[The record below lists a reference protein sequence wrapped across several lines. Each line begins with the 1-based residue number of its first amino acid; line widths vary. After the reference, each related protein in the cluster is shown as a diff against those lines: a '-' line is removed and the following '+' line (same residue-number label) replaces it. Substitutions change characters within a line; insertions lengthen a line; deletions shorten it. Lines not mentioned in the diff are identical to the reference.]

1 MSVTTD
7 IVQAWRRPKVV
18 MRRHLQRPKSEPF
31 AFSLLVA
38 FMVLAF
44 VARWPFLSRQTVL
57 QPDVPM
63 VQRLVGAGLAMLALI
78 PAWYLLAAISHLIA
92 KAMSGQGSYYS
103 ARLAL
108 FSALLAVTPGMLLQ
122 GLVAGMIGPG
132 LQANLVAALVG
143 LGFLWIWM
151 SMLREAERG
160 DAS

>member
-7 IVQAWRRPKVV
+7 IVQAWRQPKVV

-38 FMVLAF
+38 FLLLAF
-44 VARWPFLSRQTVL
+44 VSLWPFLSRQTAL
-57 QPDVPM
+57 QPEVPM
-63 VQRLVGAGLAMLALI
+63 VQRLVASGLALLALV
-78 PAWYLLAAISHLIA
+78 PFFYLLAAVSRWIA
-92 KAMSGQGSYYS
+92 KAMGGQGSYFS

-132 LQANLVAALVG
+132 LQANLVAVVVG
-143 LGFLWIWM
+143 LGFLWIWI
-151 SMLREAERG
+151 SMLREAGRG
-160 DAS
+160 DAG

>member
-7 IVQAWRRPKVV
+7 IVQAWRRPKAV
-18 MRRHLQRPKSEPF
+18 MQRHLQRPKSEPF

-38 FMVLAF
+38 FLLLAF
-44 VARWPFLSRQTVL
+44 VSLWPVLSRQTVL
-57 QPDVPM
+57 QPEVPM
-63 VQRLVGAGLAMLALI
+63 VQRLVASGLALLALI
-78 PAWYLLAAISHLIA
+78 PFFYLLAALSRWIA
-92 KAMSGQGSYYS
+92 KAMGGQGSYYT

-122 GLVAGMIGPG
+122 GLAAGMIGPG

-143 LGFLWIWM
+143 LAFLWIWI

-160 DAS
+160 DAG

>member
-7 IVQAWRRPKVV
+7 IVQAWRQPKAV

-38 FMVLAF
+38 FLLLAF
-44 VARWPFLSRQTVL
+44 VSLWPFLSRQTVL
-57 QPDVPM
+57 QPEVPM
-63 VQRLVGAGLAMLALI
+63 VQRLVASGLALLALV
-78 PAWYLLAAISHLIA
+78 PFFYLLAAVSRWIA
-92 KAMSGQGSYYS
+92 KAMGGQGSYFS

-132 LQANLVAALVG
+132 LQANLVAVVVG
-143 LGFLWIWM
+143 LGFLWIWI
-151 SMLREAERG
+151 SMLREAGRG
-160 DAS
+160 DAG

>member
-7 IVQAWRRPKVV
+7 IVQAWRQPQVV

-78 PAWYLLAAISHLIA
+78 PAWYLLAAVSHWIA
-92 KAMSGQGSYYS
+92 KAMGGKGSYYS

-108 FSALLAVTPGMLLQ
+108 FAALLAVTPGMLLQ

-143 LGFLWIWM
+143 LGFVWIWM

>member
-7 IVQAWRRPKVV
+7 IVQAWRRPKAV
-18 MRRHLQRPKSEPF
+18 MQRHLQRPKSDPF

-38 FMVLAF
+38 FLLLAF
-44 VARWPFLSRQTVL
+44 VSLWPFLSRQTVL
-57 QPDVPM
+57 QPEVPM
-63 VQRLVGAGLAMLALI
+63 VQRLVASGLALLALI
-78 PAWYLLAAISHLIA
+78 PFFYLLAALSHWIT
-92 KAMSGQGSYYS
+92 KAMGGQGSYYT

-143 LGFLWIWM
+143 LAFLWIWM

-160 DAS
+160 DAG

>member
-7 IVQAWRRPKVV
+7 IVQAWRQPKVV
-18 MRRHLQRPKSEPF
+18 IGRHLQRPKSEPF
-31 AFSLLVA
+31 VFSLLVA
-38 FMVLAF
+38 FLLLAF
-44 VARWPFLSRQTVL
+44 VSLWPFLSRQTVQ
-57 QPDVPM
+57 QPEVPM
-63 VQRLVGAGLAMLALI
+63 LQRLVASGLALLASI
-78 PAWYLLAAISHLIA
+78 PFWYLFAAVSRWIA
-92 KAMSGQGSYYS
+92 KVMGGQGSYYT

-143 LGFLWIWM
+143 LGFVWIWM
-151 SMLREAERG
+151 SMLWEAERA